1 MLTAPSGSMTA
12 ITSRSEPALAASPAV
27 HASSKSI
34 TGASTLL
41 EVQRVLQEEFK
52 LPSDVALSI
61 ATAFRN
67 SGAGVTSG
75 VQLMKTLRTFG
86 PEAFR
91 WIYNGIRHK
100 NGVADKIS
108 TIDNYLSLW
117 RAHCS
122 DITHVRHMADGWI
135 QVRHENERSVK
146 FPQGMYKPQW
156 VKEENGKAIVS
167 AKIVEFV
174 KHFFPDENAQRNKYN
189 NFLGWGLAH
198 LNAECHELGLPAL
211 PDGYLRETF
220 IALKNTGKQL
230 RRNQSRSLIAR
241 KVDGTYQDLHTHISG
256 TIGMAGVLWIIEQ
269 MQMQQ
274 GLPNWSEKDILQ
286 TQLLTLLQTQCG
298 LRFDASGIIR
308 LHLFYLKHCMY
319 FGEYGR
325 DALCYITNNGKANQ
339 NNHLTS
345 VATIAHRN
353 PRMCVMSAFAELLLL
368 LWQEP
373 VAKAGAEDFM
383 MYVDLCDPSNFM
395 EFEMCNTDNEG
406 RTGDAAKRKYAKF
419 KRRYGEL
426 LELYREHADST
437 RWPVTGALKKTH
449 QWRLECIRMMQALGV
464 PKAERE
470 YFLNKFGAASEAKN
484 DEMHKT
490 YLDVMHTK
498 AVTAN
503 GGFSTCD
510 PRHIVSPHMP
520 EPQDLIG
527 TSCYRE
533 RHSCRRTLA
542 GAPACRKARFLR
554 YFVAGAG
561 IDLTALVHALEPE
574 VQRMRRELDESLQA
588 KSEQERNKSC
598 VVTAQSVAR
607 TMSAVLQTLLLT
619 SAARPRGANGE
630 IMKDEKP
637 LYQTKKLSLYRRPV
651 FESVEYQSLCAFVRT
666 REDSELAGERP

>member
-1 MLTAPSGSMTA
+1 
-12 ITSRSEPALAASPAV
+12 
-27 HASSKSI
+27 
-34 TGASTLL
+34 
-41 EVQRVLQEEFK
+41 
-52 LPSDVALSI
+52 
-61 ATAFRN
+61 
-67 SGAGVTSG
+67 
-75 VQLMKTLRTFG
+75 
-86 PEAFR
+86 
-91 WIYNGIRHK
+91 
-100 NGVADKIS
+100 
-108 TIDNYLSLW
+108 
-117 RAHCS
+117 
-122 DITHVRHMADGWI
+122 
-135 QVRHENERSVK
+135 
-146 FPQGMYKPQW
+146 
-156 VKEENGKAIVS
+156 
-167 AKIVEFV
+167 
-174 KHFFPDENAQRNKYN
+174 
-189 NFLGWGLAH
+189 
-198 LNAECHELGLPAL
+198 L

-256 TIGMAGVLWIIEQ
+256 TIGMEGVLWIIEQ

-373 VAKAGAEDFM
+373 VAKPGAEVFM

-406 RTGDAAKRKYAKF
+406 RTGDAAKRKYATF

-470 YFLNKFGAASEAKN
+470 YFLNKFGAASEAQN
-484 DEMHKT
+484 DEMHRT
-490 YLDVMHTK
+490 YLDVVHTQ

-503 GGFSTCD
+503 GGFSTCA
-510 PRHIVSPHMP
+510 PRNIVSPHTP
-520 EPQDLIG
+520 EPEDLER
-527 TSCYRE
+527 TSCE
-533 RHSCRRTLA
+533 RHSCRRARA
-542 GAPACRKARFLR
+542 GAPTCR
-554 YFVAGAG
+554 
-561 IDLTALVHALEPE
+561 
-574 VQRMRRELDESLQA
+574 
-588 KSEQERNKSC
+588 N
-598 VVTAQSVAR
+598 VTSWQVP
-607 TMSAVLQTLLLT
+607 T
-619 SAARPRGANGE
+619 S
-630 IMKDEKP
+630 I
-637 LYQTKKLSLYRRPV
+637 
-651 FESVEYQSLCAFVRT
+651 
-666 REDSELAGERP
+666 